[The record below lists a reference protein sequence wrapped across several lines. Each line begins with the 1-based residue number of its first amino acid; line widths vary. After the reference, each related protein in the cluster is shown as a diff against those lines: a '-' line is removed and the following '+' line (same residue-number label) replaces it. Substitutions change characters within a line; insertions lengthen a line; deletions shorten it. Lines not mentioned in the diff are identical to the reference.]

1 MPSPRPAAIA
11 VHNDCDVF
19 WEPRRIKPP
28 VSFRLFAIQPG
39 RNRRLQRNLF
49 RLLKLTHSL
58 GERNDAK
65 VTGVSGGTGPVFAE
79 ALSQSKVKSEGLT
92 ANNETRRGGR
102 PRPLTNLAQSEQLK
116 TLTKLAIVR
125 RAPTCPRSQ
134 ARTVRMPL
142 SLDACAVGN
151 VTIIRCTGRIVAGAD
166 ADGLR
171 RRVSALLPDCRE
183 IVLHLGNVAFVDS
196 TGMGT
201 LARLLTSARRC
212 GGDLRLCNVGGEV
225 LKVLQ
230 ITRLNTLFQI
240 LQSEEDAVSSF
251 SQGMPGRHAARV

>member
-1 MPSPRPAAIA
+1 MPSHARQMPSPRPAAIA

-92 ANNETRRGGR
+92 ANNETRRGGGR
-102 PRPLTNLAQSEQLK
+102 PRPQQRTAQGRPRPQ
-116 TLTKLAIVR
+116 TTKHV
-125 RAPTCPRSQ
+125 
-134 ARTVRMPL
+134 
-142 SLDACAVGN
+142 
-151 VTIIRCTGRIVAGAD
+151 GAD
-166 ADGLR
+166 
-171 RRVSALLPDCRE
+171 
-183 IVLHLGNVAFVDS
+183 VLVRPANRYRANS
-196 TGMGT
+196 
-201 LARLLTSARRC
+201 
-212 GGDLRLCNVGGEV
+212 
-225 LKVLQ
+225 
-230 ITRLNTLFQI
+230 
-240 LQSEEDAVSSF
+240 
-251 SQGMPGRHAARV
+251 

>member
-1 MPSPRPAAIA
+1 
-11 VHNDCDVF
+11 
-19 WEPRRIKPP
+19 
-28 VSFRLFAIQPG
+28 
-39 RNRRLQRNLF
+39 
-49 RLLKLTHSL
+49 
-58 GERNDAK
+58 
-65 VTGVSGGTGPVFAE
+65 
-79 ALSQSKVKSEGLT
+79 
-92 ANNETRRGGR
+92 
-102 PRPLTNLAQSEQLK
+102 
-116 TLTKLAIVR
+116 
-125 RAPTCPRSQ
+125 
-134 ARTVRMPL
+134 MPL

-151 VTIIRCTGRIVAGAD
+151 VTLIRCTGRIVAAAD
-166 ADGLR
+166 ADALR

-183 IVLHLGNVAFVDS
+183 VVLHLGNVAFVDS

-251 SQGMPGRHAARV
+251 SQGMPGRHAAARVRGRLNAVRLATGVSPDRSQQCASANVFVSRDERYTFGARRGPDESVRRIVGIVIGEL